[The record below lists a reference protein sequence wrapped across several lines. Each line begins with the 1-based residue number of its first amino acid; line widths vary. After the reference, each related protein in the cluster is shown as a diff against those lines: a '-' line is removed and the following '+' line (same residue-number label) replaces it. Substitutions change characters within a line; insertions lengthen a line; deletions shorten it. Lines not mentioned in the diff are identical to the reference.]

1 MERLK
6 QILLSLLYDH
16 SIRKKLLF
24 CSVLLTLTL
33 ASTFYWLSESFVSRL
48 IVQEKAEYQ
57 VNEFKQTANY
67 FKSLFADLDANT
79 NKLVNEPSIQKAVNE
94 PFTQN
99 DFFQIGQRVQTLTSE
114 INDTLLYHDY
124 IDKIMI
130 LGKNDLVY
138 LYEYDNGGKFAG
150 TDFKFTHWLN
160 ESAATLLYKQQEGVP
175 FYAASLDSSLTKGLD
190 EKMLTNM
197 LDHRIAYYR
206 PIRLENETI
215 GTIVVTF
222 NVPEFAKEVFNSSDI
237 DETLFM
243 LTNQH
248 QSIWSNHTVGLPE
261 DFFPTLSEQSDNA
274 SYKVMKRNGNKVL
287 VTHFQMSSYPFEL
300 MSEYP
305 ITSIVTGTSG
315 THTFIFLFGLGSL
328 IFVMILSFWF
338 AGTLSK
344 PLLELTQGLSTGF
357 AALNERSAIEPHIS
371 FPNFSVRWKL
381 IAYFILTTFV
391 PNLLFV
397 LLLTYVHYDNYQHK
411 VMQFTESTVQQ
422 VKRNID
428 YSLKSYDRLTQQLI
442 FHPDVQQTMRK
453 SEEATLQPS
462 DMTLLELQFGNVKQ
476 RKREFLSM
484 ELYNQTR
491 DRIYTGMYA
500 GTVPIS
506 KTDPR
511 VFERLDHSSGELQLI
526 GTYRNLYMTPVL
538 TFARKISSSSAGNLG
553 SQLGYLIVNVEQD
566 MLNNIFRTI
575 RIGDS
580 GYFFLIDQSGTI
592 LSHDNDD
599 LTSHVLQKDDPLIS
613 EMMQQKSGS
622 TFKTV
627 GSNRYMV
634 FYDTASY
641 FGVKMVGIVPS
652 AELKKKVYHLIW
664 YGAAFFALFGILIL
678 LIATV
683 ISGLISKPLRK
694 LQDLMHEVNTGN
706 FEARMN
712 HKGRDEIGSLSRHFN
727 NMIKRLNELITEN
740 YQSKIREKE
749 LMFLEKEA
757 QLHALQQQINPHF
770 LYNTLESIKWMAF
783 RQGAEEIVEMTTA
796 LGQFFRVSI
805 SKKSGLI
812 PMTDELDHLEQYL
825 RIQKIR
831 AKNRFHIIWNVSE
844 ELQYS
849 LTVKLILQPIVENAI
864 VHGLD
869 PMEAD
874 GLLMIKGYI
883 EGSHMHIEILDNG
896 MGMSEEQLQRL
907 RSTEEDQRES
917 NHTGIG
923 LINVFQR
930 LNLYFGEH
938 YSWDIDS
945 KAGKGTLVRLHLP
958 VLSEGD
964 TFTQSLSV
972 DQN

>member
-1 MERLK
+1 MESLK
-6 QILLSLLYDH
+6 LFLKSFLYNH
-16 SIRKKLLF
+16 SIRRKLLF

-33 ASTFYWLSESFVSRL
+33 ATTFYWLSEAFVSRL

-79 NKLVNEPSIQKAVNE
+79 NKLVNTALVQTAVNE
-94 PFTQN
+94 PFQQN
-99 DFFQIGQRVQTLTSE
+99 DFIQIGQRVQRLTSE

-130 LGKNDLVY
+130 LGKNNLVY
-138 LYEYDNGGKFAG
+138 LYEYDNGGKYAG

-160 ESAATLLYKQQEGVP
+160 ESAAYLYKQQEGVP
-175 FYAASLDSSLTKGLD
+175 FYYNALGASLTNGFD
-190 EKMLTNM
+190 ERALANM

-215 GTIVVTF
+215 GTMVVTF
-222 NVPEFAKEVFNSSDI
+222 NIPEFAKEVFYSSDA
-237 DETLFM
+237 DETLQL

-248 QSIWSNHTVGLPE
+248 LPIWSNKPISLDRE
-261 DFFPTLSEQSDNA
+261 DFSSSLQSDDT
-274 SYKVMKRNGNKVL
+274 SYKIIQKNGSNVL
-287 VTHFQMSSYPFEL
+287 VTHFQLPSYPFEL
-300 MSEYP
+300 MSEFP
-305 ITSIVTGTSG
+305 IASILTSKDG
-315 THTFIFLFGLGSL
+315 THSYLFFFGLGSL
-328 IFVMILSFWF
+328 VFVMILSFWF

-344 PLLELTQGLSTGF
+344 PLFELTQGLSAGF
-357 AALNERSAIEPHIS
+357 AAMNERAPLEPRII
-371 FPNFSVRWKL
+371 FPNYRVRSKL
-381 IAYFILTTFV
+381 IAYFVLTTFV

-397 LLLTYVHYDNYQHK
+397 LLLTYVHYDNYQNK
-411 VMQFTESTVQQ
+411 VMQLTESTIQQ
-422 VKRNID
+422 VKRNIN
-428 YSLKSYDRLTQQLI
+428 YSLKNYDRLTQQLI
-442 FHPDVQQTMRK
+442 YHPEVQQTMRK
-453 SEEATLQPS
+453 SETTSLQPT
-462 DMTLLELQFGNVKQ
+462 DNMMLELQFGNIKQ

-491 DRIYTGMYA
+491 ERIYTGMYA

-511 VFERLDHSSGELQLI
+511 VFEKLDHSSGELLLI

-538 TFARKISSSSAGNLG
+538 TFARKISSSSESNLG
-553 SQLGYLIVNVEQD
+553 SKLGYMIVNVEQD

-580 GYFFLIDQSGTI
+580 GYFFLMDANGTI
-592 LSHDNDD
+592 LSHDNDE
-599 LTSHVLQKDDPLIS
+599 LTSHVLTKEDPLVT
-613 EMMQQKSGS
+613 EMMQQMSGS
-622 TFKTV
+622 YFKND
-627 GSNRYMV
+627 GNKKYMV

-652 AELKKKVYHLIW
+652 DELKKKVLTLVW
-664 YGAAFFALFGILIL
+664 YSAAFFALFGILIM
-678 LIATV
+678 LIATL
-683 ISGLISKPLRK
+683 ISSLISKPLRK
-694 LQDLMHEVNTGN
+694 LQNLMHEVNEGN

-712 HKGRDEIGSLSRHFN
+712 HKGRDEIASLARHFN

-783 RQGAEEIVEMTTA
+783 RQGAGEIVEMTTA
-796 LGQFFRVSI
+796 LGQFFRGSI
-805 SKKSGLI
+805 SKKSGLVR
-812 PMTDELDHLEQYL
+812 MSEELDHLEQYL

-831 AKNRFHIIWNVSE
+831 AKNRFIVIWDVSDA
-844 ELQYS
+844 LQSS

-869 PMEAD
+869 TIESD
-874 GLLMIKGYI
+874 GLLMIKGYLD
-883 EGSHMHIEILDNG
+883 GSHLHIEILDNG
-896 MGMSEEQLQRL
+896 AGMSAEQLQHLRL
-907 RSTEEDQRES
+907 IEEEERETNDS
-917 NHTGIG
+917 GIG

-930 LNLYFGEH
+930 LHLYFND
-938 YSWDIDS
+938 SFTWDIDS
-945 KAGKGTLVRLHLP
+945 QLGRGTLVRLHLP
-958 VLSEGD
+958 LLSEDDEG
-964 TFTQSLSV
+964 
-972 DQN
+972 

>member
-6 QILLSLLYDH
+6 LLLKSFLYNH

-33 ASTFYWLSESFVSRL
+33 ATAFYWLSESFVSRL

-67 FKSLFADLDANT
+67 FKFLFADLDANT
-79 NKLVNEPSIQKAVNE
+79 NKLVNEASIQKAVDE
-94 PFTQN
+94 PFPQN
-99 DFFQIGQRVQTLTSE
+99 DFSQIGQRVQTLTSE
-114 INDTLLYHDY
+114 ITDTLLYHDY

-130 LGKNDLVY
+130 LGKNNLVY
-138 LYEYDNGGKFAG
+138 QYEYNEGGKYAG
-150 TDFKFTHWLN
+150 TDFNFIQWLN
-160 ESAATLLYKQQEGVP
+160 VSAAYLYKQQEGVP
-175 FYAASLDSSLTKGLD
+175 FYYNVSGAPLTTGFD
-190 EKMLTNM
+190 EKALANM

-215 GTIVVTF
+215 GTLVVTF
-222 NVPEFAKEVFNSSDI
+222 NIPEFAKEVFNSTDA
-237 DETLFM
+237 DETLQL

-248 QSIWSNHTVGLPE
+248 LPIWSNKSTGLDKE
-261 DFFPTLSEQSDNA
+261 IFPASQQSDDT
-274 SYKVMKRNGNKVL
+274 SYKIIQKNGSKVL
-287 VTHFQMSSYPFEL
+287 VTHFQLSSYPFEL
-300 MSEYP
+300 MSEFP
-305 ITSIVTGTSG
+305 ISSILTGKGG
-315 THTFIFLFGLGSL
+315 THSLVFFFGLGTL
-328 IFVMILSFWF
+328 VFVLILSFWF

-344 PLLELTQGLSTGF
+344 PLFELSQGLSAGIG
-357 AALNERSAIEPHIS
+357 ALDEREPLEPRIIL
-371 FPNFSVRWKL
+371 PNYRVRSKL
-381 IAYFILTTFV
+381 IAYFVLTTFV

-397 LLLTYVHYDNYQHK
+397 LLLTYVHYDNYQNK
-411 VMQFTESTVQQ
+411 VMQLTESTIQQ
-422 VKRNID
+422 VKRNIN
-428 YSLKSYDRLTQQLI
+428 YSLKNYDRLTQQLI
-442 FHPDVQQTMRK
+442 YHPEVQQTMRK
-453 SEEATLQPS
+453 SETTSLQPT
-462 DMTLLELQFGNVKQ
+462 DNMLLELQFGNIKQ

-484 ELYNQTR
+484 ELYNR
-491 DRIYTGMYA
+491 SRERIYSGMYA

-511 VFERLDHSSGELQLI
+511 VFEKLDNSSGELQLI

-538 TFARKISSSSAGNLG
+538 TFARKISSSSVSNLG

-566 MLNNIFRTI
+566 VLNNIFRTI

-580 GYFFLIDQSGTI
+580 GYFFLIDANGTI

-599 LTSHVLQKDDPLIS
+599 LTSHVLEKEDPLVT
-613 EMMQQKSGS
+613 EMMQQTSGS
-622 TFKTV
+622 YFKNA
-627 GSNRYMV
+627 GNKRYMV

-652 AELKKKVYHLIW
+652 DELKKKVFTLVW
-664 YGAAFFALFGILIL
+664 YSAAFFVLFGILIM
-678 LIATV
+678 LIATL
-683 ISGLISKPLRK
+683 ISSLISKPLRK
-694 LQDLMHEVNTGN
+694 LQNLMHEVNEGN

-712 HKGRDEIGSLSRHFN
+712 HKGRDEIASLARHFN

-783 RQGAEEIVEMTTA
+783 RQGAGEIVEMTTA
-796 LGQFFRVSI
+796 LGQFFRGSI
-805 SKKSGLI
+805 SKKSGLVR
-812 PMTDELDHLEQYL
+812 MSEELDHLEQYL

-831 AKNRFHIIWNVSE
+831 AKNRFIVIWDVSD
-844 ELQYS
+844 ELQSS

-869 PMEAD
+869 TIESD
-874 GLLMIKGYI
+874 GLLMIKGYLD
-883 EGSHMHIEILDNG
+883 GSHMHIEILDNG
-896 MGMSEEQLQRL
+896 AGMSMEQLQHLRL
-907 RSTEEDQRES
+907 IEEEQRETNDS
-917 NHTGIG
+917 GIG

-930 LNLYFGEH
+930 LHLYFND
-938 YSWDIDS
+938 SFTWDIDS
-945 KAGKGTLVRLHLP
+945 QLGRGTLVRLHLP
-958 VLSEGD
+958 LLSEDEG
-964 TFTQSLSV
+964 
-972 DQN
+972 